1 MKEPITS
8 TKQVPKVRRITVQ
21 NSIDSDKKEILFD
34 MDGRF
39 SGCPSPADSIQDVSL
54 KPQTPMPPGP
64 QPVNDQR
71 KTGAQQQ
78 VSLSKQIENFSEVVS
93 IVGIR
98 YAFIPTASRIKK
110 AVWLTLVLF
119 GMGFMIYQIND
130 RVLYYLEWPTTV
142 DLRVRYNSTLRFPTV
157 TICNEN
163 KMRKSAAHD
172 LGIASRKFIR
182 QLAN

>member
-1 MKEPITS
+1 MITAKHPPKIT
-8 TKQVPKVRRITVQ
+8 TKQVPKVRKITVQ

-34 MDGRF
+34 MDGRL
-39 SGCPSPADSIQDVSL
+39 SECSSPADSIQDVSL

-64 QPVNDQR
+64 QPGFDQR
-71 KTGAQQQ
+71 NKNGAQQ
-78 VSLSKQIENFSEVVS
+78 SLPLSKQIENFSEVVS

-110 AVWLTLVLF
+110 AVWLILVLF

-142 DLRVRYNSTLRFPTV
+142 DLRVKYNSTLRFPTV

-163 KMRKSAAHD
+163 KMRKQAAID
-172 LGIASRKFIR
+172 LGIGS
-182 QLAN
+182 LSL